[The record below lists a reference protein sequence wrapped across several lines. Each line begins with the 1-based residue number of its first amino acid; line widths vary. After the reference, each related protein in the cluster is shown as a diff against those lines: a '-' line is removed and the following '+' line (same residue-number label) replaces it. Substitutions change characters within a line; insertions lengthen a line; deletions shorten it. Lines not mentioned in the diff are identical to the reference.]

1 MQFGCLRQLRP
12 NQLEENGF
20 ARTGPAA
27 QQHMR
32 DQVEVERDCPQQAF
46 AEHQPAGG
54 KCVTQIDILPRQ
66 QLGQAA
72 FVRNSK
78 RPDAALTVAL
88 LNICDMDIQRG
99 FDIRAFLFP
108 YGFGDAAGE
117 KFENRDVAVC
127 IICFILTDSNQQRY
141 FTGVVDQ
148 PNAGCSGYF
157 SPWRASQPI

>member
-20 ARTGPAA
+20 ARTSPAA

-46 AEHQPAGG
+46 AEHQSAGREIAL
-54 KCVTQIDILPRQ
+54 QIFVFPPQ
-66 QLGQAA
+66 HLGQAA
-72 FVRNSK
+72 FGRNGK
-78 RPDAALTVAL
+78 QPDAALAVAL